1 MTFLQ
6 FVCDKYVSEQKRFDI
21 KFDIILYPARILI
34 LLQSVFDQTNQY
46 LKMHLKNTFDIEK
59 SYSKRIPRA
68 YIDNYTY
75 ERFFLDVA

>member
-46 LKMHLKNTFDIEK
+46 LKMHL
-59 SYSKRIPRA
+59 
-68 YIDNYTY
+68 
-75 ERFFLDVA
+75 